1 MNRKLWTLLAV
12 LIAFMLVL
20 GACNNEEESSGS
32 DTEGTTEPA
41 KTEGDKDKEEDKE
54 EEPAAEEDS
63 SEFAQKVEHEGDAID
78 GGILKVALGTDTPFE
93 GIFSLVLYQNGV
105 DADILDYASNSIFSV
120 DGDFLIDD
128 RGIATLEADPDTNKA
143 TIKIREGV
151 KWSDGEPLKIEDVML
166 PYLIIGHPEYQGIRY
181 DGDFKNIVGAE
192 EYNAGTADT
201 ISGLKKIDET
211 TLEISFKKLSP
222 AIYSGGDGLWSSAEP
237 SHILKD
243 IPVGQLLESDPVR
256 KNPLSLGAFKFEK
269 IIPGESV
276 QFVKNEHYF
285 KGEPKL
291 DGVLLK
297 VVPSS
302 SISKALETG
311 EYHMT
316 AGSLPATKYAEVKD
330 FKNASILVQ
339 PELSYSYLG
348 FKLGKFDTKAK
359 LSTMD
364 PNAKMANLN
373 LRMAMGYALDVE
385 SVNEAYYD
393 NLRTRATG
401 LIPPAFASFYD
412 DTLEGIKYD
421 PAKAEQLLDEA
432 GYKDIDGDGFR
443 ETPEGEK
450 LEINYAGMSGDVT
463 AEEMAAYWIQNWR
476 DVGLKVVL
484 TTGRLIEMNSFYD
497 KVEADDP
504 EIDIYMG
511 AWGTGTNPSPSGLY
525 GKDAAF
531 NYSRFTSPELDEL
544 LIAID
549 SPEAFDSAKR
559 AQAFRDFQVYM
570 SEQVP
575 VIPTQFRSAI
585 YVVNK
590 AVKNYDVTFGT
601 DFGLHELQLVSEE
614 PLK

>member
-1 MNRKLWTLLAV
+1 
-12 LIAFMLVL
+12 
-20 GACNNEEESSGS
+20 
-32 DTEGTTEPA
+32 
-41 KTEGDKDKEEDKE
+41 
-54 EEPAAEEDS
+54 
-63 SEFAQKVEHEGDAID
+63 
-78 GGILKVALGTDTPFE
+78 
-93 GIFSLVLYQNGV
+93 
-105 DADILDYASNSIFSV
+105 
-120 DGDFLIDD
+120 
-128 RGIATLEADPDTNKA
+128 
-143 TIKIREGV
+143 
-151 KWSDGEPLKIEDVML
+151 
-166 PYLIIGHPEYQGIRY
+166 
-181 DGDFKNIVGAE
+181 
-192 EYNAGTADT
+192 
-201 ISGLKKIDET
+201 
-211 TLEISFKKLSP
+211 
-222 AIYSGGDGLWSSAEP
+222 
-237 SHILKD
+237 
-243 IPVGQLLESDPVR
+243 
-256 KNPLSLGAFKFEK
+256 
-269 IIPGESV
+269 
-276 QFVKNEHYF
+276 
-285 KGEPKL
+285 
-291 DGVLLK
+291 
-297 VVPSS
+297 
-302 SISKALETG
+302 
-311 EYHMT
+311 
-316 AGSLPATKYAEVKD
+316 
-330 FKNASILVQ
+330 
-339 PELSYSYLG
+339 
-348 FKLGKFDTKAK
+348 
-359 LSTMD
+359 
-364 PNAKMANLN
+364 NLN

-412 DTLEGIKYD
+412 DTLEGLKYD

-484 TTGRLIEMNSFYD
+484 TSGRLIEMNSFYD

-511 AWGTGTNPSPSGLY
+511 AWGTGTNPSPLGLY
-525 GKDAAF
+525 GKDSAF

-544 LIAID
+544 LAAID
-549 SPEAFDSAKR
+549 SPDAFDSAKR

-590 AVKNYDVTFGT
+590 AVKNYDVTYGT